1 MSRLELFQQVLL
13 TANVKFLDLAQA
25 AFSGNAGTDVPT
37 KNTTPA
43 CSWLLQKIVNKGI
56 VVPQKLRPMIGQK
69 KQFSTE
75 SVWVRN
81 LADLKN

>member
-37 KNTTPA
+37 KNTNTHWKTVHVHNMIMQNPFRM
-43 CSWLLQKIVNKGI
+43 SKNLL
-56 VVPQKLRPMIGQK
+56 
-69 KQFSTE
+69 
-75 SVWVRN
+75 
-81 LADLKN
+81 A